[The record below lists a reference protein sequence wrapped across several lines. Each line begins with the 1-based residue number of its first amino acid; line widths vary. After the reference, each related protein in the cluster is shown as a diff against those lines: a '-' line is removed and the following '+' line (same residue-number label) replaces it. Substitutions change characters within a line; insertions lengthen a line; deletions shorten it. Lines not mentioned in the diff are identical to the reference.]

1 MPTRSEAAGE
11 HPTADCEYM
20 SESAADEEE
29 NEIIVG
35 RWRPPPIQQTIP
47 SNAAAGCNLKWKGEG
62 APRRWMIQLMV
73 RSYLRYTDR
82 CAEGEDL
89 STSAEEKQRAEKV
102 NVTEGAAHRLP
113 MHGPPC
119 YEIIGRL
126 RKATVLRYNRRGPS
140 SIPRW
145 SARGSPGLPWLTN
158 WRVR

>member
-1 MPTRSEAAGE
+1 MLDPYVEPAESAMGMTVRSRGECQANHELLDIDWTTRALRLTRQLPTRSEAAGE

-73 RSYLRYTDR
+73 GSYLRYTD
-82 CAEGEDL
+82 
-89 STSAEEKQRAEKV
+89 
-102 NVTEGAAHRLP
+102 
-113 MHGPPC
+113 
-119 YEIIGRL
+119 
-126 RKATVLRYNRRGPS
+126 
-140 SIPRW
+140 
-145 SARGSPGLPWLTN
+145 
-158 WRVR
+158 